1 VPSDGTHSLINI
13 PFAHL
18 RLFRSPVSFTGYDVD
33 FSNSLTVLGNP
44 TSPSERFRSVM
55 PDTPHTPRHN
65 WSPHS
70 AIEAGAA
77 SALFSG
83 WQVGREMVLDM
94 DMSDIDYII
103 SDMLV
108 Q

>member
-1 VPSDGTHSLINI
+1 
-13 PFAHL
+13 
-18 RLFRSPVSFTGYDVD
+18 
-33 FSNSLTVLGNP
+33 
-44 TSPSERFRSVM
+44 M